1 MLHPSGRRDW
11 GFALGL
17 FMIFVF
23 AFLFGIHTTSAS
35 AAGCS
40 KTCVKASNEPECTM
54 TAKATSETGTQTAV
68 RNMSSAPSLDSF
80 KKETFY
86 TCPMH
91 PEVREKKVGK
101 CSQCGMSLVKEDFY
115 RVYTCPKK
123 ECPRISATADKC
135 CGKDLK
141 MIMMNKDEYYKYA
154 QLKDEYYC
162 PMDSDVVS
170 DQPGKCP
177 KCGMNLVKGTVSMS
191 KDQPAEQ
198 TVYVCPMHPDITSDK
213 PGTCSKC
220 GMKLVEKK
228 TEK

>member
-1 MLHPSGRRDW
+1 MYHPSGRKGW
-11 GFALGL
+11 GFLSGL
-17 FMIFVF
+17 FMVFVF

-40 KTCVKASNEPECTM
+40 KTCVKAANDPGCPM
-54 TAKATSETGTQTAV
+54 TAKATAETGTQNTSQ
-68 RNMSSAPSLDSF
+68 NMSPVPSLESF
-80 KKETFY
+80 KKEAFY

-91 PEVREKKVGK
+91 PEVREKKAGK
-101 CSQCGMSLVKEDFY
+101 CPQCGMSLVKEDFY

-123 ECPRISATADKC
+123 ECPQISATAEKC

-141 MIMMNKDEYYKYA
+141 MIMMSKDEYYNYA

-162 PMDSDVVS
+162 PMDSGVVS
-170 DQPGKCP
+170 DQPGKCL
-177 KCGMNLVKGTVSMS
+177 KCGMNLEKRTVSMT

-198 TVYVCPMHPDITSDK
+198 TVYVCPMHPEITSDK

>member
-1 MLHPSGRRDW
+1 MFHPLGRRGW
-11 GFALGL
+11 GLFMGL
-17 FMIFVF
+17 FMIFVLT
-23 AFLFGIHTTSAS
+23 FLFGIHTTSAS

-40 KTCVKASNEPECTM
+40 KTCVKAASNPGCPM
-54 TAKATSETGTQTAV
+54 TAKAISETGTQNAV
-68 RNMSSAPSLDSF
+68 QNMSPAPSLDSF
-80 KKETFY
+80 KKEALY

-91 PEVREKKVGK
+91 PEVKEKKAGK
-101 CSQCGMSLVKEDFY
+101 CPQCGMSLVKEDFY

-123 ECPRISATADKC
+123 ECPQISAKADKC
-135 CGKDLK
+135 CGNDLK
-141 MIMMNKDEYYKYA
+141 MTMMSKDEYYNYA
-154 QLKDEYYC
+154 QLKVEYFC
-162 PMDSDVVS
+162 PMDSGVVS

-177 KCGMNLVKGTVSMS
+177 KCGMNLEKRTVSMT